1 MALYRFKAAVENPTF
16 EWFFLVVDAGIGQS
30 IWARNGLEL
39 ESVSAAGTW
48 TQLKERLDSG
58 IKIGLINAAEVTLAR
73 SYGIPVKSIAG
84 YFGDTTARIFVAA
97 DGPIKAPS
105 DLNGKRI
112 GIAATTHTSYRTV
125 MYINNKLSIVAEP
138 VPLGILSNNLSAL
151 RSGEIDA
158 FYSAEGSPLTLV
170 ESGELRNL
178 MSLSEIYPQP
188 YTAVVAWAS
197 DDLIESNPD
206 LVRKFV
212 TALLEIVSYLKAHP
226 EYATELY
233 IKRTGATKAV
243 ADKAVASLS
252 HVLTADGCGSGH
264 DLVAAVA
271 GNWQFITE
279 SGAAPDDISVNIID
293 VVDPTFLPLNRPN

>member
-1 MALYRFKAAVENPTF
+1 
-16 EWFFLVVDAGIGQS
+16 
-30 IWARNGLEL
+30 
-39 ESVSAAGTW
+39 
-48 TQLKERLDSG
+48 
-58 IKIGLINAAEVTLAR
+58 
-73 SYGIPVKSIAG
+73 
-84 YFGDTTARIFVAA
+84 
-97 DGPIKAPS
+97 
-105 DLNGKRI
+105 
-112 GIAATTHTSYRTV
+112 

-151 RSGEIDA
+151 RLREIDA

-170 ESGELRNL
+170 DSGELRNL

-197 DDLIESNPD
+197 DDLIEANPD

-233 IKRTGATKAV
+233 VKRTGATKAV
-243 ADKAVASLS
+243 ADKAVASLN
-252 HVLTADGCGSGH
+252 HVLTSEGCGSGH

-279 SGAAPDDISVNIID
+279 SGAAPDDISVDIID
-293 VVDPTFLPLNRPN
+293 VVRNISAPQSSQPLIRVRIQNGMDCACTSAPGTKPTSSDVCSLVAIGGRADIRRTRHFGSDCPQLGSWIPPKIFRSTGPPTSSERRVLATKLSHADIRGRHEAAVGRARSTTMRI